1 VSPQGAGLALTRQR
15 QQYNTSPADAKTP
28 AGFLYFVLPLRL
40 STSGETM
47 TTVITIANHKGGV
60 GKTTT
65 AVSVAHGL
73 TLRGKEVLL
82 IDLDPQGQSAVS
94 LGLKSEPGT
103 YYLLTPPPGG
113 VMTARDWIRCARE
126 HLWLLPGDVSTNAS
140 QAQLNASGSPIN
152 HIAEQLKPFTK
163 SSDLKLEYIIFDTAP
178 SVGGIQERAI
188 WASDLVL
195 VPAATEFLAA
205 DGVKK
210 IFDLMVKMQRDM
222 QWTGKFAGLLPTF
235 YDGKTGESRV
245 QLEEYQRTF
254 RESTLPPIH
263 RATALRECP
272 GLGLTIFEME
282 YSIAVARAVDEY
294 ETVVNYILKVK

>member
-1 VSPQGAGLALTRQR
+1 
-15 QQYNTSPADAKTP
+15 
-28 AGFLYFVLPLRL
+28 
-40 STSGETM
+40 M
-47 TTVITIANHKGGV
+47 TIVVAIANHKGGV

-73 TLRGKEVLL
+73 ALRGKEVLL

-113 VMTARDWIRCARE
+113 VMTARDWIRRARE

-140 QAQLNASGSPIN
+140 QAQLNATGSPIN
-152 HIAEQLKPFTK
+152 HIAEHLKLFTRN
-163 SSDLKLEYIIFDTAP
+163 DLGLEYIIFDTAP

-210 IFDLMVKMQRDM
+210 IFDLMVKMQHDM

-235 YDGKTGESRV
+235 YDDKTSESRV

-254 RESTLPPIH
+254 RESTLTPIH

-272 GLGLTIFEME
+272 GLGLTIFEMN
-282 YSIAVARAVDEY
+282 YSAAVARAADEY
-294 ETVVNYILKVK
+294 TAVVNYILKVK

>member
-1 VSPQGAGLALTRQR
+1 
-15 QQYNTSPADAKTP
+15 
-28 AGFLYFVLPLRL
+28 
-40 STSGETM
+40 M
-47 TTVITIANHKGGV
+47 TIVIAIANQKGGV

-73 TLRGKEVLL
+73 ALRGKEVLL
-82 IDLDPQGQSAVS
+82 VDLDPQGQAAIS
-94 LGLKSEPGT
+94 LGLKSEPGA

-113 VMTARDWIRCARE
+113 MITARDWIRRARE
-126 HLWLLPGDVSTNAS
+126 RLWLLPGDVSTNAS
-140 QAQLNASGSPIN
+140 QLFLNSSGAPVN
-152 HIAEQLKPFTK
+152 HITEQLKPFTK
-163 SSDLKLEYIIFDTAP
+163 SDLGLEYIIFDTAP

-282 YSIAVARAVDEY
+282 YSVAVARAVDEY